1 MYYLNDS
8 FSGRANIELA
18 YGDHAD
24 EVYVGDW
31 DGNGSD
37 TLMVRRGGTF
47 HVRNTAT
54 SGPADVVFSY
64 GNPGDTVL
72 VGDWDGNGSDTLAVR
87 RGSTFFVKNSVTTG
101 TADTVFVYG
110 DPGDT
115 VLVGDWDGNGS
126 DTLAVRRGST
136 FFVKNSVTTG
146 TADTVFVY
154 GDPGDTVLVGDWD
167 GQGGDTLVVR
177 RGGHYFVKNDLS
189 TGKASSEFFYGDPG
203 DVVLVG
209 RWSDGQAGD
218 TLGVRRG
225 ATYFLRHSLT
235 SGPADRVLA
244 YGEPTDTAFSGD
256 WNGDGL
262 DTLGVRRAPAPPAPV
277 GGPAFGDGTH
287 RMGVSVVPGTYR
299 SGPSAYSCY
308 WERVS
313 GFGGT
318 FDEII
323 ANGFGGPEIVTIEA
337 TDAGFTSDDCVSW
350 QPVGATY
357 PPAPVTLF
365 EGGTYQVGT
374 HIAPGTYQA
383 DGSAGSCYWERLSNF
398 SRKGIDGII
407 ANDFG
412 STVVTIAATDAGFSS
427 SGCGVWRRVA

>member
-1 MYYLNDS
+1 MGRRTRAGIGTAIIAASLLAGTATASAQGTTVGGTGAMYYLNDA

-37 TLMVRRGGTF
+37 TLMVRRGNAF
-47 HVRNTAT
+47 HARNSAT
-54 SGPADVVFSY
+54 SGAADVVFSY
-64 GNPGDTVL
+64 GDRGDTVL

-87 RGSTFFVKNSVTTG
+87 RGSTFFVKNSV
-101 TADTVFVYG
+101 
-110 DPGDT
+110 
-115 VLVGDWDGNGS
+115 S
-126 DTLAVRRGST
+126 
-136 FFVKNSVTTG
+136 TG

-167 GQGGDTLVVR
+167 GQAGDTLMVR

-189 TGKASSEFFYGDPG
+189 TGIASSEFFYGDPG

-209 RWSDGQAGD
+209 RWSEGQAGD

-225 ATYFLRHSLT
+225 AMYHLRHSLT
-235 SGPADRVLA
+235 SGSADRVLA

-262 DTLGVRRAPAPPAPV
+262 DTLGVRRAATPPPPV

-287 RMGVSVVPGTYR
+287 RLGSGVAPGTYR
-299 SGPSAYSCY
+299 SGATADSCY
-308 WERVS
+308 WERLS

-318 FDEII
+318 LDEII

-337 TDAGFTSDDCVSW
+337 TDVGFESQRCVTW
-350 QPVGATY
+350 QPVGSTY
-357 PPAPVTLF
+357 PPAPVTRF

-374 HIAPGTYQA
+374 HIAPGTYRA
-383 DGSAGSCYWERLSNF
+383 DGPTGSCYWERRSDFLHE
-398 SRKGIDGII
+398 GIDGII

-412 STVVTIAATDAGFSS
+412 STMVTIAATDAGFSS
-427 SGCGVWRRVA
+427 SGCGAWTRVG